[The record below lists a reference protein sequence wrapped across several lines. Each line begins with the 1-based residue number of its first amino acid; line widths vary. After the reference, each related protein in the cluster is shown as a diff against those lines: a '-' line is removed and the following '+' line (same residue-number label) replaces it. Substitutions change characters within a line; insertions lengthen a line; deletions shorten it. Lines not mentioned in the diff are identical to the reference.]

1 MGDQDEDS
9 NDELQLEDILSF
21 DEQDVENYTSEVQRY
36 VAKGRKLRVKALEAL
51 CRANDVTQSELRDG
65 PGPFPQWTKARMIRD
80 LMVSGVA
87 LDSGEEVDPSQV
99 VPNQWKN
106 PLAED
111 GDNVDEPGGDV
122 GNLPL
127 LSAGSSKEQ
136 AEAASTVEVL
146 ALVQQLQSRLEE
158 QEQRSQEQEQRS
170 QRQQLEIVRLRAS
183 KSEPSREYGVGLEAV
198 PLRQES
204 RDLLWPITTNA
215 FEAKTLTSK
224 EYQELVRNNSS
235 DELEWHKRPGMNP
248 EVAKYATK
256 TELSLKQVWEQHTK
270 PVVSRLEPVITTLIT
285 AHTHLE
291 NAQDSVDGLA
301 QPTITWSDDQGLEKE
316 HQLPYELQKMVRQL
330 EDDLAATQGRLTA
343 AVKLIQGETARLCG
357 DTQAAIVK
365 KMSMGASQQLTI
377 SKQDE
382 KNQTASMLTPSLL
395 QTLEK
400 QRQEQKA
407 LNHALDSKSQPSKHQ
422 GKGGGGRGRPNK
434 KGGRPPKGARP
445 PARPTASPQK
455 GQQAS
460 PRPEKPK
467 GKGKGGEK

>member
-1 MGDQDEDS
+1 MGDQDGDS
-9 NDELQLEDILSF
+9 DEEFQLEDILSF
-21 DEQDVENYTSEVQRY
+21 DEKDVKNYTPEVQLY
-36 VAKGRKLRVKALEAL
+36 VEKGRKLKAKELEAL
-51 CRANDVTQSELRDG
+51 CSVNDVTQSERRG
-65 PGPFPQWTKARMIRD
+65 GAGPFPTWTKARMIRD
-80 LMVSGVA
+80 LMASGVA

-99 VPNQWKN
+99 VPNQWKL

-111 GDNVDEPGGDV
+111 GDDVDEPGGDA

-146 ALVQQLQSRLEE
+146 ALVQELRSRLE
-158 QEQRSQEQEQRS
+158 EQEQRS
-170 QRQQLEIVRLRAS
+170 QRQQLEIVRLRAN
-183 KSEPSREYGVGLEAV
+183 KSEPAREYGVGLEAV
-198 PLRQES
+198 SLRQES
-204 RDLLWPITTNA
+204 RGLLWPTTTNA

-224 EYQELVRNNSS
+224 EYQELVRNNSA
-235 DELEWHKRPGMNP
+235 DELAWHMRPGMNA

-256 TELSLKQVWEQHTK
+256 VEFSLKQIWEQHTK
-270 PVVSRLEPVITTLIT
+270 PVVSRLEPVITTLVT

-291 NAQDSVDGLA
+291 NAQDCVDGLA
-301 QPTITWSDDQGLEKE
+301 QPAENE
-316 HQLPYELQKMVRQL
+316 HQWPDELQWKVRQL
-330 EDDLAATQGRLTA
+330 EDDLVATQGRLTA

-365 KMSMGASQQLTI
+365 KMSVGASQQLTI
-377 SKQDE
+377 SKQDT

-407 LNHALDSKSQPSKHQ
+407 LNHALDSKSQPPSKHQ
-422 GKGGGGRGRPNK
+422 GKSGGGRGRPNK

-455 GQQAS
+455 GQSAS
-460 PRPEKPK
+460 PRPEKPT
-467 GKGKGGEK
+467 GKGGGKGAQ

>member
-1 MGDQDEDS
+1 MGDQDEDR
-9 NDELQLEDILSF
+9 DVQPQLDDILVF
-21 DEQDVENYTSEVQRY
+21 DEKDLGGYASEVQLY
-36 VAKGRKLRVKALEAL
+36 FAAARKLQARELMKL
-51 CRANDVTQSELRDG
+51 CTDNDVEQSERRQDG
-65 PGPFPQWTKARMIRD
+65 PNPTFIKARMIRD
-80 LMVSGVA
+80 LMAHGVA
-87 LDSGEEVDPSQV
+87 LETGENVSAGV
-99 VPNQWKN
+99 VHNQWKET
-106 PLAED
+106 LVED
-111 GDNVDEPGGDV
+111 GDDVDESGGDA
-122 GNLPL
+122 GNLPF

-301 QPTITWSDDQGLEKE
+301 QPTITWSDDQGSEKE

-407 LNHALDSKSQPSKHQ
+407 LNHALDSKSQPSSKHQ

-434 KGGRPPKGARP
+434 KGGRPPKGART
-445 PARPTASPQK
+445 PARSTASPQK